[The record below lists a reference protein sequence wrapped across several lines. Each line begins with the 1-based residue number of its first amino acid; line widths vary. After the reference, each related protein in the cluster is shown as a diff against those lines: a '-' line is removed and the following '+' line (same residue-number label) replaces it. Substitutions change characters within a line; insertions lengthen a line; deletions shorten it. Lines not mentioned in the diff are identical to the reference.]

1 MQSIVYK
8 KPTTIG
14 VIEPVAGLDIN
25 DVALR
30 CVPEGVP
37 YLIVDTSELPTDGKY
52 RDAWDADFSEP
63 DGVGIGPE
71 NYFIQKARGN
81 L

>member
-1 MQSIVYK
+1 MQSIVYQNDTK
-8 KPTTIG
+8 IG
-14 VIEPVAGLDIN
+14 VIEPVQGLDIK

-30 CVPEGVP
+30 CVPEGSP
-37 YLIVDTSELPTDGKY
+37 YLIVDTSELPSDATY
-52 RDAWDADFSEP
+52 REAWDADFSEP

-71 NYFIQKARGN
+71 NYFIQKAKGN